1 MHSLRLTQRQTVD
14 VYISYSK
21 RVVSKRFEM
30 VYFFPDWATL
40 IDLRPGYD
48 ETTNVYLKITDAE
61 NKQTKQ
67 KTTKNNNMG
76 LWFLL

>member
-1 MHSLRLTQRQTVD
+1 
-14 VYISYSK
+14 
-21 RVVSKRFEM
+21 M